1 MIYRLNDVT
10 KVIKLFNNW
19 EETMIW
25 SCLQNIMGDIY
36 VDDFKHPKSAVAIIA
51 DFAFFV
57 GTPQKEFLTYN
68 YHKDFLIMVPQSQEW
83 EQLIY
88 NFYGNKAKRIVRY
101 AFKKNTQFN
110 IKYLENIVEQLP
122 STFTLQM
129 IDEKLYHICQQQTW
143 SQDLVSQF
151 ENYEKYQQLG
161 IGVMILKDN
170 IPIAGASSYTRY
182 QEGIEIE
189 IDTKEKYRRQGLA
202 SICGAKLILEC
213 LKRHL
218 YPNWDAHNLASAT
231 LAKKLGYEYSH
242 EYIAF
247 EINI

>member
-1 MIYRLNDVT
+1 MIYRLNDTT
-10 KVIKLFNNW
+10 KVIKLFDNW

-36 VDDFKHPKSAVAIIA
+36 VDNLQNPKSAVAVIG
-51 DFAFFV
+51 DFVFLA
-57 GTPQKEFLTYN
+57 GIPQEEFLTYN
-68 YHKDFLIMVPQSQEW
+68 YHKKFMIMVSQSQEW
-83 EQLIY
+83 EKQIREH
-88 NFYGNKAKRIVRY
+88 YGKQAKKIMRY
-101 AFKKNTQFN
+101 ALKKDTQFDM
-110 IKYLENIVEQLP
+110 KYLEKIVSQLP
-122 STFTLQM
+122 SKFSLKI
-129 IDEKLYHICQQQTW
+129 IDEKLYHYCKEHSW
-143 SQDLVSQF
+143 SQDFVSQYK
-151 ENYEKYQQLG
+151 NYEHYRQLG

-170 IPIAGASSYTRY
+170 LPISGASSYTRF

-189 IDTKEKYRRQGLA
+189 IDTQKEYRRQGLA

-218 YPNWDAHNLASAT
+218 YPSWDAHNLASVA

-247 EINI
+247 EVNM